1 MIAPVITSVSLA
13 PESVLLRE
21 EDVIAQQVKE
31 ETVMMSLETDR
42 YYALDAVGTEVWAL
56 LEQPTSLTDLCAALR
71 EIFDVEPGTC
81 LREVSSLVETLIDEK
96 LVRVVGP

>member
-31 ETVMMSLETDR
+31 ETVMMSLKTDR

-56 LEQPTSLTDLCAALR
+56 LEQPTSLMDLCAALCAV
-71 EIFDVEPGTC
+71 FDVELTIC
-81 LREVSSLVETLIDEK
+81 LREVSSLVETLIGEK

>member
-1 MIAPVITSVSLA
+1 MIKSVKLA

-21 EDVIAQQVKE
+21 EDVIAQQVKR

-56 LEQPTSLTDLCAALR
+56 LEQPMSLTDLCAALC
-71 EIFDVEPGTC
+71 EIFDVDLGTC
-81 LREVSSLVETLIDEK
+81 LRDVSSLTETLIGEK